1 MQWTTHHSDSL
12 GRLVIA
18 PEVPDGYGLFYT
30 TLDFGGRLAG
40 RDLEALQ
47 LFVAGRWGSEVVL
60 ATCTQVHGTAIARAS
75 APLEKW
81 SELGECDALW
91 SDRED
96 VAIGIKI
103 ADCLPVTIID
113 ASHGVTVNLHSGWRG
128 AAAGIV
134 PRALE
139 AVRSESSFS
148 AAESRA
154 WLGPSI
160 RQCCFEVGEE
170 VVGAF
175 ESRYGSVEEFV
186 DRSRGEKPHLD
197 LAGLT
202 RRVLMAEGVPG
213 SAIHDSGLCTRCE
226 GSIFHS
232 YRRDGGKSGR
242 VLAIAVR
249 ARISDQSAI

>member
-1 MQWTTHHSDSL
+1 MQWSTLHTDEL
-12 GRLVIA
+12 GRLVLA
-18 PEVPDGYGLFYT
+18 PEVPDGFGLFYT
-30 TLDFGGRLAG
+30 TLDYGGRLAG
-40 RDLEALQ
+40 QDLESLQ
-47 LFVAGRWGSEVVL
+47 QFVAGRWGSGVVL

-75 APLEKW
+75 APLERW

-103 ADCLPVTIID
+103 ADCLPVTIVD
-113 ASHGVTVNLHSGWRG
+113 AGHGVIVNLHSGWRG

-148 AAESRA
+148 AGESRA

-170 VVGAF
+170 VVSAF
-175 ESRYGSVEEFV
+175 ESRYGSVGEFV
-186 DRSRGEKPHLD
+186 DLSRGERPHFD

-213 SAIHDSGLCTRCE
+213 SVIFDSGLCSRCE
-226 GSIFHS
+226 GSMFHS
-232 YRRDGGKSGR
+232 YRRDGAKSGR

>member
-1 MQWTTHHSDSL
+1 MQWTTLNTDEL
-12 GRLVIA
+12 GRLILA

-30 TLDFGGRLAG
+30 TLDYGGRLAG
-40 RDLEALQ
+40 KDLESLQ
-47 LFVAGRWGSEVVL
+47 QFVAARWGSGVVL

-75 APLEKW
+75 APLERW

-103 ADCLPVTIID
+103 ADCLPVTIVD
-113 ASHGVTVNLHSGWRG
+113 ARHGVLANLHSGWRG

-134 PRALE
+134 PRAFE
-139 AVRSESSFS
+139 ALRSESSFS
-148 AAESRA
+148 AEGARA

-160 RQCCFEVGEE
+160 RQCCFEVGDE
-170 VVGAF
+170 VVDAF
-175 ESRYGSVEEFV
+175 ESRYGSVDEFV
-186 DRSRGEKPHLD
+186 DRNRGRKPHFD

-202 RRVLMAEGVPG
+202 RRVLLAEGVPDG
-213 SAIHDSGLCTRCE
+213 GIFDSGLCTRCD
-226 GSIFHS
+226 GSMFHS
-232 YRRDGGKSGR
+232 YRRDGAKAGR

-249 ARISDQSAI
+249 ARISDQSAS

>member
-1 MQWTTHHSDSL
+1 MQWTTMNTNDL
-12 GRLVIA
+12 GRLVLA
-18 PEVPDGYGLFYT
+18 PEVPDGFGLFYT

-47 LFVAGRWGSEVVL
+47 QFVAARWGSGVVL

-75 APLEKW
+75 APLERW

-113 ASHGVTVNLHSGWRG
+113 AGHGVILNLHSGWRG
-128 AAAGIV
+128 AAARIV

-139 AVRSESSFS
+139 AVRAESSFS
-148 AAESRA
+148 AGESRA

-175 ESRYGSVEEFV
+175 ESGYGSVEEFV
-186 DRSRGEKPHLD
+186 DRGRGEKPHFD

-213 SAIHDSGLCTRCE
+213 NAIHDSGLCTRCE

-249 ARISDQSAI
+249 ARISDQSAF